1 MKRILVALVTLAAY
15 SSSVIAQNYDS
26 TGTNRLYVPTP
37 PTPQTVVPVPVPGY
51 GGAPEGAVVTIH
63 SSKTGA
69 VTTFYACVVRAGA
82 SGGRP
87 PLTNGTSCPTNT
99 IPIVTASGV
108 YHDGGGNDGG

>member
-1 MKRILVALVTLAAY
+1 MKRILVALVTLAAF

-26 TGTNRLYVPTP
+26 TGSNRLFVPTP
-37 PTPQTVVPVPVPGY
+37 SQPIPEKVPVPGY
-51 GGAPEGAVVTIH
+51 GNAPEGAVVAIY

-69 VTTFYACVVRAGA
+69 VTTFYACVVKAGA

-87 PLTNGTSCPTNT
+87 PITNGTVCPTNT
-99 IPIVTASGV
+99 IPMVTASGV